1 MKFKNSLFVLLFFPF
16 FCFPSFPIISSV
28 QINDTII
35 NSETSV
41 KIEVDSLSKYP
52 LEKETLAEYKQRLKK
67 VMNSNN
73 SSSTSKT
80 FTWKKVRL
88 ILLIFCMVLVLLA
101 VLFARALNNFTFSL
115 SDFE

>member
-80 FTWKKVRL
+80 FTWEK
-88 ILLIFCMVLVLLA
+88 ILLIFCVVLALL
-101 VLFARALNNFTFSL
+101 VVMIEQSFRQSRL
-115 SDFE
+115 

>member
-1 MKFKNSLFVLLFFPF
+1 MKFKNSLFFLLFFPF

-35 NSETSV
+35 NSATSV

-52 LEKETLAEYKQRLKK
+52 IEKETLAEYKQRLKK
-67 VMNSNN
+67 IMNSNN
-73 SSSTSKT
+73 SNKKPLSK
-80 FTWKKVRL
+80 KKIIKI
-88 ILLIFCMVLVLLA
+88 ILLSIVGFFAILFT
-101 VLFARALNNFTFSL
+101 LFAIALNNLTLSL

>member
-1 MKFKNSLFVLLFFPF
+1 MVYLIAKAIITNPF

-73 SSSTSKT
+73 SSSTN
-80 FTWKKVRL
+80 WKKVRI
-88 ILLIFCMVLVLLA
+88 ILLSIVG
-101 VLFARALNNFTFSL
+101 LFVSIVIYSLITFDISGSSFSL
-115 SDFE
+115 PDDIFEE

>member
-1 MKFKNSLFVLLFFPF
+1 MKFKNSLFVLLFFPI
-16 FCFPSFPIISSV
+16 FCFPSFPIFYY
-28 QINDTII
+28 INDTII

-41 KIEVDSLSKYP
+41 KIEVDSLNKYP

-80 FTWKKVRL
+80 FTWKKVRI
-88 ILLIFCMVLVLLA
+88 ILLIFCMVLVLLV
-101 VLFARALNNFTFSL
+101 VLYARALNNLTLSFSKV
-115 SDFE
+115 

>member
-73 SSSTSKT
+73 SSTSKT
-80 FTWKKVRL
+80 FTWEK
-88 ILLIFCMVLVLLA
+88 ILLIFCVVLALL
-101 VLFARALNNFTFSL
+101 VVMIEQSFRRSGW
-115 SDFE
+115 

>member
-41 KIEVDSLSKYP
+41 KIEVDSLNKYP

-80 FTWKKVRL
+80 FTWKKVRI
-88 ILLIFCMVLVLLA
+88 ILLIFCMVLVLLV
-101 VLFARALNNFTFSL
+101 VLYARALNNLTLSFSKV
-115 SDFE
+115 

>member
-73 SSSTSKT
+73 SFSASKT
-80 FTWKKVRL
+80 FTWEK
-88 ILLIFCMVLVLLA
+88 ILLIFCVVLALL
-101 VLFARALNNFTFSL
+101 VVMIEQSFRRSGW
-115 SDFE
+115 

>member
-67 VMNSNN
+67 IMNSNKKPI
-73 SSSTSKT
+73 SK
-80 FTWKKVRL
+80 KKIIKI
-88 ILLIFCMVLVLLA
+88 ILLSIVGFFAILFI
-101 VLFARALNNFTFSL
+101 LFAIAIENFTFSL

>member
-1 MKFKNSLFVLLFFPF
+1 MKFKNSLFVLLFFPI
-16 FCFPSFPIISSV
+16 FCFPSFPIIYY
-28 QINDTII
+28 INDTII

-52 LEKETLAEYKQRLKK
+52 FEKETLAEYKQRLKK

-80 FTWKKVRL
+80 FTWKKVRI
-88 ILLIFCMVLVLLA
+88 ILLIFCMVLVLLV
-101 VLFARALNNFTFSL
+101 VLYARALNNLTLSFSKV
-115 SDFE
+115 

>member
-41 KIEVDSLSKYP
+41 KIEVDSLNKYP

-73 SSSTSKT
+73 SSSTN
-80 FTWKKVRL
+80 WKKVRI
-88 ILLIFCMVLVLLA
+88 ILLSIVG
-101 VLFARALNNFTFSL
+101 LFVSIVIYSLITFDISGSSFSL
-115 SDFE
+115 PDD